1 MRLFD
6 YSGAVATIAAANL
19 KINREAHIARKS
31 AGKDFRF
38 FGMRAARL

>member
-19 KINREAHIARKS
+19 KINREAHNSLVTTGQKQI
-31 AGKDFRF
+31 GFL
-38 FGMRAARL
+38 G